1 MAKLE
6 MEEKTKKP
14 KKTEQKSS
22 EKTNVACADKLCPVH
37 GEISLRGRNFKGT
50 VIRKFPKRITIEF
63 ERTLYIKKYERYS
76 KTKTKLHA
84 RLPDCMANEINI
96 GDYVEIKECRPIS
109 KIIHFMVVRK
119 IMGDKQ

>member
-1 MAKLE
+1 
-6 MEEKTKKP
+6 MEEKIKKQ
-14 KKTEQKSS
+14 KKTEQKN
-22 EKTNVACADKLCPVH
+22 EKSNVACADKLCPIH

-76 KTKTKLHA
+76 KKKTKLHA
-84 RLPDCMANEINI
+84 RLPDCMTNEIDI

-109 KIIHFMVVRK
+109 KIIHFIVIRK
-119 IMGDKQ
+119 ITGDKPQ